1 MVKGV
6 SRQVIVVHAPEPK
19 LFEQAIFI
27 LKEDAVGEGIT
38 DDALL
43 KEAQKAIQSGERPVK
58 KRRLYLYGAVWAAGG
73 ALLTGLV
80 WLGTVLLM
88 RIGTIEVENPLFL
101 APMAGVTDWAF
112 RTVCARLGAGV
123 TVTEMVSSRALV
135 YRDQKSAKLLRRNQG
150 SVCGAQIF
158 GNRFLATTPGSWP
171 RRPNWPWIF
180 PAVILSTSTWAAP
193 CRRSPIPETDAA

>member
-43 KEAQKAIQSGERPVK
+43 KEAQKAIQSGGRPVK

-80 WLGTVLLM
+80 WLGTVLL
-88 RIGTIEVENPLFL
+88 
-101 APMAGVTDWAF
+101 
-112 RTVCARLGAGV
+112 
-123 TVTEMVSSRALV
+123 
-135 YRDQKSAKLLRRNQG
+135 
-150 SVCGAQIF
+150 
-158 GNRFLATTPGSWP
+158 
-171 RRPNWPWIF
+171 
-180 PAVILSTSTWAAP
+180 
-193 CRRSPIPETDAA
+193 